1 LALDDNELADFRNN
15 YRDRASR
22 LGLPSGVNMLVDMD
36 PLKGLKM
43 PIILKLFP
51 GAKII
56 AIRATWLE
64 LLQDAVRA

>member
-1 LALDDNELADFRNN
+1 
-15 YRDRASR
+15 
-22 LGLPSGVNMLVDMD
+22 LPSGVNMLVDMD

-43 PIILKLFP
+43 LIILKLFP

-56 AIRATWLE
+56 AIRAMWLE